1 MCVCT
6 VEKASLCV
14 CTVEYVWLCV
24 CTVEK
29 VWLCVCTVEN
39 PFSGRW
45 EGAETDVD
53 GVRCCHEKQWVSVYC
68 TVLWSTVQRGKTY
81 FIGLLLDGS
90 IMVKQYGH
98 YKVRLSDL
106 EPGIRNIY

>member
-1 MCVCT
+1 M
-6 VEKASLCV
+6 
-14 CTVEYVWLCV
+14 CTVEY
-24 CTVEK
+24 

-90 IMVKQYGH
+90 IMEKQYGH
-98 YKVRLSDL
+98 LSYKVRLSDL